1 MPELPEVQTVADH
14 IKPEILGN
22 YILSVDP
29 IWNKVLDNF
38 DSKDI
43 EGRHKMLQGVQNL
56 SSSNSRS
63 SY

>member
-14 IKPEILGN
+14 VKPEIMGN

-29 IWNKVLDNF
+29 VWNKVLDNF

-43 EGRHKMLQGVQNL
+43 EGRPAFYVLRIKVI
-56 SSSNSRS
+56 
-63 SY
+63 